1 MATTLL
7 TELVPLLKR
16 PVSDEDRLRA
26 RLHTLDWLGCA
37 VLGATTETGSRLV
50 ALQKSLSSSGHISLT
65 GGGKADLQTALL
77 YNGAL
82 GNILEMDDVH
92 RTSILH
98 PGPVVIP
105 AAIAVAQHI
114 GATQESLLNAVI
126 VGYEAMIR
134 IGRSFGPA
142 HYQFWHNTSTA
153 GAFGAAAA
161 ACELLKLN
169 DSQWI
174 SALANAGTR
183 TGGLWQMR
191 HESTQS
197 KQLHN
202 GWAALTGVQAAMA
215 AQAGIEGPASLLE
228 GKQGLLAA
236 TAEGGIPEAV
246 LSEADAPWLLWH
258 CSFKPWPACRH
269 THPAIDAALRVDIP
283 AAEIESVTLETYDDA
298 LRFCDNPNPQTELQ
312 AKFSLQHAI
321 AVTLLRG
328 EPALEDFNAD
338 SRNHPQL
345 VEWRDRIS
353 VRSSRVRQLA
363 YPNAYGATLT
373 LSLTNGQ
380 RKVIEVDDVL
390 GDPGNPMSTGQ
401 IIAKASSLFKAAGV
415 SLNHQQDLMSV
426 LTEQDDALW
435 IDALADALPSLAA
448 TQEAVQ

>member
-26 RLHTLDWLGCA
+26 RLHILDWLGCA
-37 VLGATTETGSRLV
+37 VLGATTETGHKLM
-50 ALQKSLSSSGHISLT
+50 ALQQKLGSRGSISVAGNGKS
-65 GGGKADLQTALL
+65 DLQTALL

-105 AAIAVAQHI
+105 AAIAVAQHTNS
-114 GATQESLLNAVI
+114 TQDALLNAVI

-169 DSQWI
+169 NSQWI

-191 HESTQS
+191 HENTQS

-202 GWAALTGVQAAMA
+202 GWAALTGVQAAMS

-236 TAEGGIPEAV
+236 TAEGGIPKAV

-269 THPAIDAALRVDIP
+269 THPAIDAALRVKTP
-283 AAEIESVTLETYDDA
+283 LAEIESVTLETYDDA

-328 EPALEDFNAD
+328 EPTLGDFDAD
-338 SRNHPQL
+338 SRNHPELIQ
-345 VEWRDRIS
+345 WRDRIS
-353 VRSSRVRQLA
+353 VRSSRLRQLA

-373 LSLTNGQ
+373 LSLTNGHRQ
-380 RKVIEVDDVL
+380 VIEVDDVL
-390 GDPGNPMSTGQ
+390 GDPGNPMSTEQ
-401 IIAKASSLFKAAGV
+401 IIGKASNLFKAAGV
-415 SLNHQQDLMSV
+415 SLNHQQDLMSI
-426 LTEQDDALW
+426 LTTPNDALW
-435 IDALADALPSLAA
+435 VEALANALPAQASQ
-448 TQEAVQ
+448 QEAVQ